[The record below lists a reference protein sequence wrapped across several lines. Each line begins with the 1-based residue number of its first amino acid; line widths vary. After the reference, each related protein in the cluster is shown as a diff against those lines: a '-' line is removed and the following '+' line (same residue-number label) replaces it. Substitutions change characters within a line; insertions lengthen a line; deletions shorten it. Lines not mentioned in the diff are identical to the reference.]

1 MENIMNKAYNYKSK
15 FNAYE
20 SNCNIIKIS
29 REDDNTS
36 ALDALG
42 YIIGKIFSQRA
53 LSAIK
58 AIIATLCF
66 FGFIG
71 VIGGVDAG
79 TISLGGG
86 IVISFCLILVE
97 ILCLRTSKKKQ

>member
-1 MENIMNKAYNYKSK
+1 MNKAYNYNSK

-20 SNCNIIKIS
+20 SNCSIIKIT
-29 REDDNTS
+29 REDDNTT

-42 YIIGKIFSQRA
+42 YIIGKIFSKRA
-53 LSAIK
+53 LSAVK
-58 AIIATLCF
+58 AIVATLCF

-71 VIGGVDAG
+71 VIGGVDAE
-79 TISLGGG
+79 TLSLGSG
-86 IVISFCLILVE
+86 IIISFFLVLIE